1 MSEIGFHTINR
12 HVAVVVSGYFDP
24 IHVGHLEMM
33 KLAKQLGDELV
44 VIVNNDK
51 QAKLKKKK
59 SYMSED
65 DRLKI
70 VKAIRY
76 TDAAFISVDEDK
88 TVCGSLE
95 KIRRNYKD
103 YNIIFANG
111 GDRHSGEIPESKVC
125 KKCDI
130 EMIDGLGDKIRSS
143 SKIVKAKRELNQ
155 K

>member
-1 MSEIGFHTINR
+1 MSEIGFHTVNR

-59 SYMSED
+59 SFMSED

-95 KIRRNYKD
+95 KVRRNYKD

-130 EMIDGLGDKIRSS
+130 QMIDGLGDKIRSS
-143 SKIVKAKRELNQ
+143 SKIVKGK
-155 K
+155 

>member
-1 MSEIGFHTINR
+1 MSEIGFHTVNR

-59 SYMSED
+59 SFMSED

-143 SKIVKAKRELNQ
+143 SKIVKGK
-155 K
+155 

>member
-1 MSEIGFHTINR
+1 MSEIGFHTVNR

-59 SYMSED
+59 SFMSED

-95 KIRRNYKD
+95 KVRRNYKD

-143 SKIVKAKRELNQ
+143 SKIVKGK
-155 K
+155 

>member
-1 MSEIGFHTINR
+1 MSEIGFHTVNR

-33 KLAKQLGDELV
+33 KLAKQLGDELI

-59 SYMSED
+59 SFMSED

-95 KIRRNYKD
+95 KVRRNYKD

-143 SKIVKAKRELNQ
+143 SKIVKGK
-155 K
+155 

>member
-1 MSEIGFHTINR
+1 
-12 HVAVVVSGYFDP
+12 
-24 IHVGHLEMM
+24 
-33 KLAKQLGDELV
+33 
-44 VIVNNDK
+44 
-51 QAKLKKKK
+51 
-59 SYMSED
+59 MSED

-95 KIRRNYKD
+95 KVRRNYKD

-111 GDRHSGEIPESKVC
+111 GNRHSGEIPESKVC

-143 SKIVKAKRELNQ
+143 SKIVKGK
-155 K
+155 

>member
-1 MSEIGFHTINR
+1 MSEIGFHTVQTNTI
-12 HVAVVVSGYFDP
+12 VVVSGYFDP

-51 QAKLKKKK
+51 QAKLKKGKPFLP
-59 SYMSED
+59 EE

-88 TVCGSLE
+88 TVRGSLE
-95 KIRRNYKD
+95 KVRRNYKECD
-103 YNIIFANG
+103 IIFANG
-111 GDRHSGEIPESKVC
+111 GDRHTGEIPEAKVC

-143 SKIVKAKRELNQ
+143 SKIVKGK

>member
-1 MSEIGFHTINR
+1 MAEIGFHSIHRMT
-12 HVAVVVSGYFDP
+12 ATVVSGYFDP

-33 KLAKQLGDELV
+33 ERASYLGDELI

-51 QAKLKKKK
+51 QVKLKKKK
-59 SYMSED
+59 SFMSED

-76 TDAAFISVDEDK
+76 VDAAFISVDEDK
-88 TVCGSLE
+88 SVCGSLQ
-95 KIRRNYKD
+95 KVRRNYKN
-103 YNIIFANG
+103 YEIIFANG
-111 GDRHSGEIPESKVC
+111 GDAHSSKIPESKVC

-130 EMIDGLGDKIRSS
+130 QMIDGLGDKIRSS
-143 SKIVKAKRELNQ
+143 SKIVKGK

>member
-1 MSEIGFHTINR
+1 MSEIGFHTVNR

-59 SYMSED
+59 SFMSED

-95 KIRRNYKD
+95 KVRRNYKD

-143 SKIVKAKRELNQ
+143 SKIVKSK
-155 K
+155 

>member
-59 SYMSED
+59 SFMPED

-95 KIRRNYKD
+95 KVRRNYKD

-143 SKIVKAKRELNQ
+143 SKIVKGK
-155 K
+155 

>member
-1 MSEIGFHTINR
+1 MSEIGFHTVNR

-59 SYMSED
+59 SFMSED

-76 TDAAFISVDEDK
+76 TDSAFISIDEDK

-95 KIRRNYKD
+95 KVRRNYKD

-130 EMIDGLGDKIRSS
+130 QMIDGLGDKIRSS
-143 SKIVKAKRELNQ
+143 SDLTGLKEKK
-155 K
+155 

>member
-1 MSEIGFHTINR
+1 MSEIGFHTVNR

-33 KLAKQLGDELV
+33 KLAKQLGDELI

-95 KIRRNYKD
+95 KVRRNYKD

-143 SKIVKAKRELNQ
+143 SKIVKGK
-155 K
+155 

>member
-59 SYMSED
+59 SFMSED

-95 KIRRNYKD
+95 KVRRNYKD

-130 EMIDGLGDKIRSS
+130 QMIDGLGDKIRSS
-143 SKIVKAKRELNQ
+143 SKIIKGK
-155 K
+155 

>member
-33 KLAKQLGDELV
+33 KLAKQLGDELI

-59 SYMSED
+59 SFMSED

-95 KIRRNYKD
+95 KVRRNYKD

-143 SKIVKAKRELNQ
+143 SKIVKGK
-155 K
+155 

>member
-1 MSEIGFHTINR
+1 MSEIGFHTVNR

-59 SYMSED
+59 SFMSED

-76 TDAAFISVDEDK
+76 TDAAFISIDEDK

-95 KIRRNYKD
+95 KVRRNYKD

-143 SKIVKAKRELNQ
+143 SKIVKGK
-155 K
+155 

>member
-59 SYMSED
+59 SFMSED

-95 KIRRNYKD
+95 KVRRNYKD

-143 SKIVKAKRELNQ
+143 SKIVKGK
-155 K
+155 

>member
-1 MSEIGFHTINR
+1 MSEIGFHTVNR

-59 SYMSED
+59 SFMSED

-76 TDAAFISVDEDK
+76 TDAAFISIDEDK
-88 TVCGSLE
+88 TVRGSLQ
-95 KIRRNYKD
+95 KVRRNYKEYD
-103 YNIIFANG
+103 IIFANG

-125 KKCDI
+125 KECDI
-130 EMIDGLGDKIRSS
+130 QMADGLGDKIRSS
-143 SKIVKAKRELNQ
+143 SKILKR

>member
-59 SYMSED
+59 SFMSED

-95 KIRRNYKD
+95 KVRRNYKD

-130 EMIDGLGDKIRSS
+130 QMIDGLGDKIRSS
-143 SKIVKAKRELNQ
+143 SKIIKR